1 MSYLADDTQ
10 AIAARMKE
18 LRAERDEVIKGT
30 SAPVTGQE
38 QKTETEMPY
47 GYGYAGL
54 YGIPGTASTS
64 GTTRVTIDPNA
75 MSSLAHPEWPYAGTG
90 FEWRKFVRS

>member
-18 LRAERDEVIKGT
+18 LKAEKDEAIKGT
-30 SAPVTGQE
+30 SAPVDGQE
-38 QKTETEMPY
+38 SKTEDQPT
-47 GYGYAGL
+47 GYGGL
-54 YGIPGTASTS
+54 YYTIGTAGMASAVNTP
-64 GTTRVTIDPNA
+64 VNTIGLY
-75 MSSLAHPEWPYAGTG
+75 SLGHPEWPYAGTG